1 MRDTPETDDLARG
14 NHVVPTEWAEQLERE
29 RDEAK
34 EHSAENGRGLNRLSE
49 SHKFV
54 LSELVAA
61 RKERDILLEAAKAVV
76 ARWDMPSWKDT
87 EPTAVVIYKLRD
99 AIHAVTGET
108 LEDTTQ

>member
-1 MRDTPETDDLARG
+1 MSDTPETDAKANPVFGKHSCATVLADFARK
-14 NHVVPTEWAEQLERE
+14 LERE
-29 RDEAK
+29 RDQ
-34 EHSAENGRGLNRLSE
+34 
-49 SHKFV
+49 
-54 LSELVAA
+54 
-61 RKERDILLEAAKAVV
+61 LLEAAKAVV